1 MKLEKINLKHKEMIL
16 EMAKEYDGNNED
28 YNGAFFIKNIEN
40 YEEKVKELDDASN
53 GILANPSF
61 VPYTAYVFIVDN
73 KIVGVGSL
81 RHYLNEYLE
90 NFGGHIGYSIR
101 PSERKKGYAKMAL
114 KLLLEEAKNKGIETV
129 IVTCNETN
137 IGSRKVIEANNG
149 EFINKIE
156 NDNKVTY
163 RYTIKNTN

>member
-1 MKLEKINLKHKEMIL
+1 
-16 EMAKEYDGNNED
+16 
-28 YNGAFFIKNIEN
+28 
-40 YEEKVKELDDASN
+40 
-53 GILANPSF
+53 
-61 VPYTAYVFIVDN
+61 
-73 KIVGVGSL
+73 
-81 RHYLNEYLE
+81 
-90 NFGGHIGYSIR
+90 
-101 PSERKKGYAKMAL
+101 MAL

-137 IGSRKVIEANNG
+137 IGSRKVIEDNNG

>member
-16 EMAKEYDGNNED
+16 EMAKEYDANNED

-61 VPYTAYVFIVDN
+61 VLYTAYVFIVDN

-114 KLLLEEAKNKGIETV
+114 KLLLEEAKNKGKETV